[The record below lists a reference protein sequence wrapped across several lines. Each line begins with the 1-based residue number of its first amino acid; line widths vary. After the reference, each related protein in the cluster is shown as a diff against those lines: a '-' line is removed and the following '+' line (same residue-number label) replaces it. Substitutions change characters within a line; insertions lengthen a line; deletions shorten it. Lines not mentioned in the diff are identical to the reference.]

1 VMLDN
6 DLMNP
11 RYTYVD
17 YLSDHQQNVDYG
29 LSSVQAS
36 LTNLNATLDDE
47 IGQNVLIMN
56 KDEVAIYDFVVSEE
70 GYYHIEVDYKV
81 AAATLNQI
89 TVAVKVNGQV
99 YYDEMSTIEIPIIWQ
114 DESKTYLT
122 DRYGDEVLPNQV
134 IDGS

>member
-1 VMLDN
+1 MMGRIKRSFVWIFATLIVVLLIVWFSGGTSIYVPTGELTQTQINQSTVMLDN

-81 AAATLNQI
+81 
-89 TVAVKVNGQV
+89 
-99 YYDEMSTIEIPIIWQ
+99 
-114 DESKTYLT
+114 
-122 DRYGDEVLPNQV
+122 
-134 IDGS
+134 